1 MEDLYGRNSVLE
13 ALRAGRPMNR
23 IIISKETKAQSLKEI
38 VGLARER
45 KILLQFVEKK
55 QLDHLCGG
63 ENHQGVLAQAAA
75 KEYVDWE
82 EILDQVQAAGKIP
95 LMLILDGVEDPHNLG
110 AILRSADAAGAHCVI
125 IPKHRAVPLTAGVA
139 RASAGAVEYVPVAR
153 VTNLAQ
159 TIEQM
164 KDKGL
169 WIAGAD
175 QEASEAYFKADL
187 KGPLAIVLGSEGA
200 GIGKLVKDKCDFLI
214 RIPMDGKVN
223 SLNVSVAASLILYE
237 AVRQRSGQ

>member
-23 IIISKETKAQSLKEI
+23 IMLSKDSKAPSLKEI
-38 VGLARER
+38 VSLARER

-55 QLDHLCGG
+55 QLDQLSGG
-63 ENHQGVLAQAAA
+63 ENHQGVMAQVAA
-75 KEYVDWE
+75 KEYADWE
-82 EILDQVQAAGKIP
+82 EILTHVQNKGQVP

-159 TIEQM
+159 TMEQM

-175 QEASEAYFKADL
+175 QEAQEPYYKTDL
-187 KGPLAIVLGSEGA
+187 KGPLAVVLGSEGA
-200 GIGKLVKDKCDFLI
+200 GIGKLVREKCDFLV

-223 SLNVSVAASLILYE
+223 SLNVSVAASLLLYE